1 MLTTLRNSSKN
12 TILKF
17 VLGTLLTVL
26 IISFAMW
33 GTEDLVGVSKRQ
45 NTVASVGKLDIS
57 AQEFFSL
64 YSRQTEEIRKL
75 LGSSLDIQKSREF
88 GYVDRAL
95 SSLINRALFNNEAL
109 ELGLSVSDR
118 NVRDKILKDDAFK
131 DDLGQ
136 FSELLF
142 RQLIS
147 ESGYSEDTY
156 VEGTRQ
162 DLAREQMVETIRSS
176 LIIPKI
182 IQNSLG
188 EYNLQERSVDY
199 FVIDSK
205 KQEIGKLK
213 EDLLMKHYNEN
224 KSNFMS
230 EERRSSE
237 TLLLDAKK
245 YAKKLTVTSEE
256 VKLLFEERKELL
268 REPEQRYIQQIL
280 VDDKNKADQIYKNL
294 NDKKSNFVKVAKE
307 EANLTEEDI
316 DLGWNTKSEMP
327 EEIVDDVF
335 MIKINKYSK
344 PLQSTFGW
352 HIVKILDVKEKKETK
367 FEEVEDKFKNEI
379 LLDKGKEAVYDLQ
392 DELEDLLAS
401 GSTFDEISKT
411 LDVKLI
417 TSNKIDRS
425 GTDMNGNKN
434 QDYQDERILRTVF
447 NQKLNEEGNIINIDK
462 DEGLAISLVTE
473 IIKPEQLSFED
484 SKKLVNEELTSKV
497 QFEKAMKKAGDI
509 KKRVKKGE
517 KFENI
522 ARQNKLELKGVKPF
536 SRILP
541 DSSKLPVPLI
551 SKIFESQIGDVNI
564 GQLGT
569 NEIVVA
575 KTVEILNDLSK
586 DKKEIKELS
595 NKIKDDLTLDLLAQF
610 SEALRKKY
618 KITINDDVINQLN

>member
-17 VLGTLLTVL
+17 VLGTLLTIL

-33 GTEDLVGVSKRQ
+33 GTEDLVGVSKKQ
-45 NTVASVGKLDIS
+45 STVASVGKIDIS
-57 AQEFFSL
+57 SQEFYSL

-118 NVRDKILKDDAFK
+118 NVRDKIIKDEAFK

-136 FSELLF
+136 FSELMF

-147 ESGYSEDTY
+147 ESGYSEDSY

-176 LIIPKI
+176 LIIPKVI
-182 IQNSLG
+182 KESLG

-199 FVIDSK
+199 IVIDSK
-205 KQEIGKLK
+205 DQKVGNLNEASLK
-213 EDLLMKHYNEN
+213 KHYEDN
-224 KSNFMS
+224 KTNFMS

-245 YAKKLTVTSEE
+245 YATKLTVTPEE

-268 REPEQRYIQQIL
+268 KEPEQRYIQQIL
-280 VDDKNKADQIYKNL
+280 VDDKVLAEEIYNKL
-294 NDKKSNFVKVAKE
+294 SKSNFVKIAKSS
-307 EANLTEEDI
+307 ANLSEEDI

-327 EEIVDDVF
+327 EEIVDNVF
-335 MIKINKYSK
+335 KIKKNEFSK
-344 PLQSTFGW
+344 PLESTFGW
-352 HIVKILDVKEKKETK
+352 HIIKVLDIKEKKETK
-367 FEEVEDKFKNEI
+367 FEEVKQKFKNEI

-417 TSNKIDRS
+417 KSEKIDKR
-425 GTDMNGNKN
+425 GVNVDETINK
-434 QDYQDERILRTVF
+434 DYQDERILRSVF

-462 DEGLAISLVTE
+462 DEGLAISIVTE
-473 IIKPEQLSFED
+473 IFEPKQLSFED
-484 SKKLVNEELTSKV
+484 SKNLIKEELISKL
-497 QFEKAMKKAGDI
+497 QFEEAMNKAKDI
-509 KKRVKKGE
+509 KKRVDNGE
-517 KFENI
+517 SFENL
-522 ARQNKLELKGVKPF
+522 ATQNKAELKGVKPF

-541 DSSKLPVPLI
+541 DSSQLPIPLI
-551 SKIFESQIGDVNI
+551 SKIFDSQIGDINI
-564 GQLGT
+564 EQRGT

-575 KTVEILNDLSK
+575 KTVEIFDNLSK
-586 DKKEIKELS
+586 DEKEIKELS
-595 NKIKDDLTLDLLAQF
+595 QKIKDDLTLDLLAQF